1 MQVQEY
7 MVNTIID
14 RMKLSIY
21 KGLECGDKVQIFDK
35 NTKVQLSLFESVN
48 IPFIIYLHRGGL
60 YYFLEFKCLVSK
72 DNVLSDVI
80 RFVKDEDTKGLI
92 REMNVIFKRYFYNI
106 KLTLMRGWE

>member
-21 KGLECGDKVQIFDK
+21 KELECGDKVQIFDK

-48 IPFIIYLHRGGL
+48 IPFIIYLHREGL
-60 YYFLEFKCLVSK
+60 YYALEFECVINK

-92 REMNVIFKRYFYNI
+92 REMNVIFKRYFHNI
-106 KLTLMRGWE
+106 QLTLMRGWE